1 MKRLLL
7 DTHVFIWW
15 MSGSANLGSMAIKQ
29 ISDPENKV
37 FISAVSVWEM
47 MIKRQLGKLE
57 CPDNL
62 DSIIEELGFE
72 QLDISAQHA
81 VQTDHLPMH
90 HKDPFDRMLI
100 AQSQV
105 DGLQIITKDERFSDY
120 QVSLID
126 ATL

>member
-47 MIKRQLGKLE
+47 MIKRQLGNLE

-72 QLDISAQHA
+72 QLNISAQHA
-81 VQTDHLPMH
+81 VQTGHLPMH